1 MPNVTFRGVVL
12 PSRVLRIDNFHPLE
26 FRYASGL
33 TADLR
38 IYVKDSKITVDCEL
52 NRYAPSE
59 FEMLH
64 LHVFHIVRAL
74 VDTVSFCSGNGYTT
88 TLQDFI
94 DPDGTLL
101 RIQAQDLSLANIC
114 TITPTDL
121 LSVVLDFEVSEI
133 LHTLTST
140 LQQPYLW
147 PVNCARAIEAMARLV
162 VPNEQNPKRRWTAFR
177 ATLRISE
184 PYLQLICHVSTE
196 PRHGNLQEL
205 LRPNPTYYQVRQ
217 RAWTVMNRFLE
228 FRKRGGIEAL
238 PASEFPEI

>member
-1 MPNVTFRGVVL
+1 MPNVKFLGVVL
-12 PSRVLRIDNFHPLE
+12 PSRGLQLHNLHPLG

-33 TADLR
+33 TADFR
-38 IYVKDSKITVDCEL
+38 VDVRDSKITVDCEL
-52 NRYAPSE
+52 NRYDQSE

-74 VDTVSFCSGNGYTT
+74 VDVVAFTSGNGYTT

-94 DPDGTLL
+94 DPDGTPL

-114 TITPTDL
+114 TITPIDL
-121 LSVVLDFEVSEI
+121 LSLVIDFEVSEI

-147 PVNCARAIEAMARLV
+147 PVNSARAIEAMARLV
-162 VPNEQNPKRRWTAFR
+162 VPNEQNPKRRWTEFR
-177 ATLRISE
+177 AALRISA
-184 PYLQLICHVSTE
+184 PYLQLISQVSTE

-205 LRPNPTYYQVRQ
+205 LRPDPMYYQVRQ

-228 FRKRGGIEAL
+228 FRKRGSLQAL
-238 PASEFPEI
+238 PAAEFQEL